1 MCPDSVRTNQ
11 PFFECY
17 HVAQPRL
24 AALPPAIVRCSV
36 THCNACCACF
46 MEQTFTSPTTFT
58 APRRSQNNKQ
68 EPAKDLATSLCHIRT
83 AFGSARECTMLH
95 QYCGLI
101 PVEMD
106 SYANRHADKMDVALS
121 KRAQTL
127 LIQVGWM
134 LISVGKK
141 GNTWE
146 LKVGNC

>member
-1 MCPDSVRTNQ
+1 
-11 PFFECY
+11 
-17 HVAQPRL
+17 
-24 AALPPAIVRCSV
+24 
-36 THCNACCACF
+36 
-46 MEQTFTSPTTFT
+46 
-58 APRRSQNNKQ
+58 
-68 EPAKDLATSLCHIRT
+68 
-83 AFGSARECTMLH
+83 MLH